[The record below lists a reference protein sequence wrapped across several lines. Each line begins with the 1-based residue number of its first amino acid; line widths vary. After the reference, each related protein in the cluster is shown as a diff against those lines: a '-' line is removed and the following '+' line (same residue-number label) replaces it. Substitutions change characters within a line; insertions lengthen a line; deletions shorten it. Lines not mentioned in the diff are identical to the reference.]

1 MNSATTTSR
10 EAIASRAS
18 AAEPGASGSRDAAA
32 RAEAP
37 VRDSMS
43 GSRLV
48 RERLPGG
55 LERICCPLCEGD
67 RQDVL
72 FRRRDDRLLTDR
84 RLFPVVRCLD
94 CGFVFLNPR
103 PDSRE
108 IHRYY
113 SSAFYRA
120 TEQPEEALQLHR
132 RKLDAMCRWLSHL
145 PPGRLLDVGCFKGEF
160 MHEMVKRGWSAKG
173 VEFSTVPENNYGVD
187 IFYGDVA
194 ALPSQ
199 PQYDATTLWAV
210 LEHVADPRRTIEECA
225 RLTRPGGRLFI
236 LVPNFNSIPGRFL
249 RHDDV
254 PRHLMMFTRS
264 TLRRLLAECGF
275 VVRRCVCEQQIYM
288 GSVRGLVN
296 FMVKRLGG
304 EPTDDILSQY
314 LLVDRWA
321 EFARHI
327 NGAPHRIMERVDN
340 FDISLYPKLDRLLDR
355 AGFGFIM
362 VTEAERV

>member
-1 MNSATTTSR
+1 MNAASRISAGSRSARDSDAAPRSDEQR
-10 EAIASRAS
+10 EAPEDSR
-18 AAEPGASGSRDAAA
+18 PLD
-32 RAEAP
+32 
-37 VRDSMS
+37 RDSVR
-43 GSRLV
+43 GTRLV
-48 RERLPGG
+48 RERLPGN

-67 RQDVL
+67 RHDVL

-120 TEQPEEALQLHR
+120 TELPEEALQLHR

-145 PPGRLLDVGCFKGEF
+145 PPARLLDVGCFKGEF
-160 MHEMVKRGWSAKG
+160 MHEMFKRGWSAKG
-173 VEFSTVPENNYGVD
+173 VEFSTVPENNYGLD

-194 ALPSQ
+194 ELPDR

-225 RLTRPGGRLFI
+225 RLTRQGGRLFI

-254 PRHLMMFTRS
+254 PRHLMMFTRR

-304 EPTDDILSQY
+304 ESTDEILSQY

-362 VTEAERV
+362 VTEAERI